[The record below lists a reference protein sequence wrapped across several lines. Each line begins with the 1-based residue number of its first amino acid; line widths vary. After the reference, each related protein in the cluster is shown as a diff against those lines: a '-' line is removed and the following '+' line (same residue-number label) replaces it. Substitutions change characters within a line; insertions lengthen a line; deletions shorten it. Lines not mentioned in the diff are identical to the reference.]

1 MGNGMG
7 TSFWKDKWLS
17 EGVLRDLF
25 PRLFVIWNKKNIRV
39 GELWNSRDD
48 VRSWTLTQ
56 GSLCVGKGGSS
67 NFVEGVFSVNSG
79 YKMPEGLCSFN
90 SDWFLPELFKYEGAY
105 EVFELYNPKQIRST
119 PYTLGVLD
127 FTI

>member
-1 MGNGMG
+1 MEGCDGVYWFKTEVMKKMGNGMG

-48 VRSWTLTQ
+48 VRSWTLT
-56 GSLCVGKGGSS
+56 
-67 NFVEGVFSVNSG
+67 
-79 YKMPEGLCSFN
+79 
-90 SDWFLPELFKYEGAY
+90 
-105 EVFELYNPKQIRST
+105 
-119 PYTLGVLD
+119 
-127 FTI
+127 